1 MCPKTDLNNCTV
13 VLDHI
18 LRKDKEGWT
27 IEFDRSL
34 RFEGKSYSLGYYCL
48 DNVLEKEE
56 YVVVKT
62 CEDVSICR
70 NRDVRCIKKCCPDG
84 QYYQGTSCSAGPYF
98 GLSLESNTRFLEKNE
113 SFNAVMISEPCK
125 RYIGNAKYNYSITED
140 GTTAIYE
147 WGTLRHYSLEEN
159 YYCMEYIQVIN
170 KYEILLCMT
179 HTRLTPTVGVKGVIM
194 VVSCI
199 CLVLTV
205 IGYFVLPD
213 LKNIIGNIVITYC
226 TCLSVAYI
234 LLTYLHFHPNPGKL
248 CDYFAFA
255 IAFSF
260 LTAFTWMTIL
270 SYEIWKVLGSMV
282 TEYGHRLPGER
293 KRYLL
298 YSIAGWSLPIIVIT
312 INFIDY
318 TYNIFP
324 ESIHLVLG
332 KTRCVF
338 ENIRLKGVYGYIFHF
353 VVPCGI
359 LLFVNLIIFSKTISY
374 IFHVKNEIRRMNILD
389 SNIKQKRW
397 KSLVADK
404 EKVAMVIRIF
414 LLMGINWLFE
424 TLSSIVDMQSNTTLS
439 TIETIFDTIN
449 ALEGVFI
456 FCIFMLKKRILKS
469 ILSMLNIRTKNRR
482 TSVATCSTEVVM
494 LPTSAR
500 TSQS

>member
-1 MCPKTDLNNCTV
+1 RDSV
-13 VLDHI
+13 
-18 LRKDKEGWT
+18 E
-27 IEFDRSL
+27 
-34 RFEGKSYSLGYYCL
+34 
-48 DNVLEKEE
+48 
-56 YVVVKT
+56 
-62 CEDVSICR
+62 R
-70 NRDVRCIKKCCPDG
+70 NE
-84 QYYQGTSCSAGPYF
+84 T
-98 GLSLESNTRFLEKNE
+98 
-113 SFNAVMISEPCK
+113 FNAVMISEPCR

-147 WGTLRHYSLEEN
+147 LGTLKHFSLEEN
-159 YYCMEYIQVIN
+159 YYCMEYIQMMN
-170 KYEILLCMT
+170 KHEILLCMT
-179 HTRLTPTVGVKGVIM
+179 HTRLEPTSGVKGAIM
-194 VVSCI
+194 ILSCV

-213 LKNIIGNIVITYC
+213 LKNLIGNIVITYC
-226 TCLSVAYI
+226 SCLSVAYI
-234 LLTYLHFHPNPGKL
+234 LLTYLHFYPDPGKL
-248 CDYFAFA
+248 CDFFAFA

-270 SYEIWKVLGSMV
+270 SYEIWRVLGSMV

-298 YSIAGWSLPIIVIT
+298 YCIAGWSLPIGVIS

-318 TYNIFP
+318 SYNAFP

-332 KTRCVF
+332 KVRCVF
-338 ENIRLKGVYGYIFHF
+338 ENIRSEGMYGYIFHF

-359 LLFVNLIIFSKTISY
+359 LLFVNLIIFAKTISY
-374 IFHVKNEIRRMNILD
+374 IFRVKNEIRRMKVLD
-389 SNIKQKRW
+389 SNMKQKRW
-397 KSLVADK
+397 KTLIADK
-404 EKVAMVIRIF
+404 EKVGMVIRIF

-424 TLSSIVDMQSNTTLS
+424 TLSSIVDMQKNKTLS

-456 FCIFMLKKRILKS
+456 FCIFMFKKKILKS
-469 ILSMLNIRTKNRR
+469 LLNIWNIKKKNRR

-494 LPTSAR
+494 LPTSVK